1 MDLTEL
7 EMCYRQTDQL
17 AELIGRKHECLA
29 RLHLLGRK
37 QLGLVE
43 EGRMAELLD
52 LLAVKHRL
60 LLELQELD
68 RQLDP
73 FRQDDPEQR
82 HWRSTELRQQCAD
95 RADQC
100 RRLLQEVLAQE
111 KECEQKVI
119 RRREE
124 TAAQLE
130 RLSRSGQA
138 CGAYLSSDRAARN
151 PSQIVSEG

>member
-1 MDLTEL
+1 MDSTQL
-7 EMCYRQTDQL
+7 EMCYRQTDRL
-17 AELIGRKHECLA
+17 AELVERKHECLV

-52 LLAVKHRL
+52 LLAVKHRFL
-60 LLELQELD
+60 LDLQELD
-68 RQLDP
+68 RQLEP
-73 FRQDDPEQR
+73 FRREEPEDR
-82 HWRSTELRQQCAD
+82 RWRSAELRRQCAEK
-95 RADQC
+95 AEQC
-100 RRLLQEVLAQE
+100 RRLLQEVLQQE
-111 KECEQKVI
+111 KVCEEKVI

-130 RLSRSGQA
+130 KLSRSGQA
-138 CGAYLSSDRAARN
+138 CGAYLSSDRPARS